1 MFSYVDHVLTSKPN
15 VKTLA
20 LEAQIK
26 KSSRGENRN
35 TEEVILAKRIEKQQE
50 QFLMRQQIEG
60 KRIERTTDMLF
71 YGLWQSA
78 TQVDKK
84 LSEIK
89 TTGEKEALKH
99 NFDSGKM
106 DFLKSVM

>member
-1 MFSYVDHVLTSKPN
+1 MLTSKPN

-20 LEAQIK
+20 LEAQIRNW
-26 KSSRGENRN
+26 SRGENRN

-50 QFLMRQQIEG
+50 QFLMKQQIEG

-78 TQVDKK
+78 TQLDKE
-84 LSEIK
+84 LSEINK
-89 TTGEKEALKH
+89 RRERSFENTTLIPEKCIFSK
-99 NFDSGKM
+99 
-106 DFLKSVM
+106 V